1 MAPISLLPALL
12 FWSWPSPESC
22 LWLAGLA
29 ALATGGQFCHIQA
42 LRLQDVT
49 ALQPIDFVKLPIIA
63 VMALVLFGEQ
73 PSIWALA
80 GGVVVFVRSEEH
92 TSELQ
97 SLMRTSY
104 AVFCLKKKHYD
115 TYSINKDVTNTLELH
130 TVQ

>member
-63 VMALVLFGEQ
+63 VMALVLFGAQ
-73 PSIWALA
+73 PSIWAL
-80 GGVVVFVRSEEH
+80 RSEEH
-92 TSELQ
+92 TSELK

-104 AVFCLKKKHYD
+104 AVFCLNKK
-115 TYSINKDVTNTLELH
+115 I
-130 TVQ
+130 

>member
-49 ALQPIDFVKLPIIA
+49 TLQPIDFVKLPIIA
-63 VMALVLFGEQ
+63 VMALVLFGEK

-80 GGVVVFVRSEEH
+80 GGVFVFAAA
-92 TSELQ
+92 TS
-97 SLMRTSY
+97 
-104 AVFCLKKKHYD
+104 
-115 TYSINKDVTNTLELH
+115 VTWTEARATRPRPAAATPRRH
-130 TVQ
+130 